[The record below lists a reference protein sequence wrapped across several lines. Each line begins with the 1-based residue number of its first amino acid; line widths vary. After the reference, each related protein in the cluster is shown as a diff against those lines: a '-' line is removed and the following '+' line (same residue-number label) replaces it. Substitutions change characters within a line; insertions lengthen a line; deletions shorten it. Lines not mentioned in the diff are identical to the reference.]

1 MNDNGDLPDE
11 WQIVRSPPA
20 LFRRFDFADYAGTR
34 EFLDRLADLSKETGL
49 HPDLSFGKTHVNVTI
64 PAGGDA
70 PGAAELG
77 YASRVNQLDDVT

>member
-1 MNDNGDLPDE
+1 MARDAQCLGACLDQGVDN
-11 WQIVRSPPA
+11 V
-20 LFRRFDFADYAGTR
+20 
-34 EFLDRLADLSKETGL
+34 